1 MILGICDGHNA
12 SSSLIKR
19 DEILFAM
26 SEERFTR
33 KKNQRGFPEKSVD
46 YILNKVKPDE
56 INYVS
61 VGGVFRRGE
70 RIKKIK
76 RISKQNK

>member
-12 SSSLIKR
+12 SSSLIKK

-33 KKNQRGFPEKSVD
+33 KKNQRGFPENSIN
-46 YILNKVKPDE
+46 YILNKVKADNIE
-56 INYVS
+56 YVS
-61 VGGVFRRGE
+61 IGGVFRRGE
-70 RIKKIK
+70 RIKKLKKIYG
-76 RISKQNK
+76 IEE

>member
-12 SSSLIKR
+12 SSSLIKK

-33 KKNQRGFPEKSVD
+33 KKNQRGFPEKSLD
-46 YILNKVKPDE
+46 YILSRVNADNIE
-56 INYVS
+56 YVS
-61 VGGVFRRGE
+61 IGGVFRR
-70 RIKKIK
+70 
-76 RISKQNK
+76 